1 MKTFP
6 IRINHR
12 IPTHSSCTNLMF
24 YDLYQEGGPSD
35 VALTVFLLFLP
46 QAVLAIFSSL
56 NLRSKSWESCWQE
69 TLQTVQQGQRSG
81 RWQQGW
87 FCYSMSAG
95 EAHRAGWREE
105 LLPGGGVWSGLLHSQ
120 PDGVLRPHG
129 VPVLHRECPSVQVS
143 RSASTWNDR
152 KLTGR

>member
-1 MKTFP
+1 MLQTRLGFP
-6 IRINHR
+6 TIRRRWLTSGFHLVLIR
-12 IPTHSSCTNLMF
+12 GELLTTSSRHEIQTA
-24 YDLYQEGGPSD
+24 GVTPPP
-35 VALTVFLLFLP
+35 LLSGRP
-46 QAVLAIFSSL
+46 G
-56 NLRSKSWESCWQE
+56 RSWESCWQE
-69 TLQTVQQGQRSG
+69 TLQTVQQGQGSAR
-81 RWQQGW
+81 RQQGW

-95 EAHRAGWREE
+95 EAHRAGRREE